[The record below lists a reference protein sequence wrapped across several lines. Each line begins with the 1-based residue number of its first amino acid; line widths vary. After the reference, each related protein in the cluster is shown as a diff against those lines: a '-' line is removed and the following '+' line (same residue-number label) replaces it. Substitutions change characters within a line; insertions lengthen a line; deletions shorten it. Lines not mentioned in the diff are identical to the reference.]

1 MEAFAWLVARGL
13 SFWFAALIEME
24 WTDEEVCLW
33 TVHEQLTNEVCLKIL
48 ETLDRVNQMEM
59 DKKLLDRTIIA
70 DYNKLAP
77 TVQTEIA
84 KKRPKIKQIILDAR
98 RKSKWISQ
106 RHTYHIVPIT

>member
-24 WTDEEVCLW
+24 WTDEEVCLL
-33 TVHEQLTNEVCLKIL
+33 TVQRLTNEVCLKIL

-84 KKRPKIKQIILDAR
+84 KKRPQIKALILGVR
-98 RKSKWISQ
+98 LPS
-106 RHTYHIVPIT
+106 HFIVMLKNCV